1 MARTLLFLLTA
12 FAALPL
18 MAARMPEAHAH
29 RLLGELSSPVVA
41 EENDLPPNFAG
52 EMLKQQ
58 LLQYSGGVMKTG
70 EWMHALSPFGD
81 VKYPEDFDHFDY
93 VNPNAP
99 KGGTLRQHEVGT
111 FDSLNGFILK
121 GSPAAGLG
129 AIYDTLLEASADE
142 PFSRYGLLAEKVMV
156 APDKRSVTFR
166 LRPEARWHDGQ
177 KITADDV
184 VFSFNI
190 LMEKGHPLY
199 QQTYRDV
206 EKAEA
211 LSPTE
216 VRFNFKTDENRE
228 LPLLV
233 GELPIIPK
241 HFWKDKDFSKSGT
254 LLVPLGSGPY
264 KISSVVP
271 GHSIRY
277 QRVKNYWGNDLP
289 VNRGRN
295 NFDVMSF
302 DYYRDATV
310 ALEAFKAGAYD
321 LRLENVARDWARAY
335 NFPAMRDGRAKKE
348 TIPHAIPTGMQAF
361 VFNTRE
367 AKFKDVRVRE
377 ALNLAFDFEWANKTL
392 FFGLYTRNQ
401 SYFANSFYASAGVPK
416 GKELEM
422 LEPFRASIP
431 AHVFDAPFANPA
443 TDGSGFNRRNLLRAR
458 TLLEQAG
465 WKIKD
470 GILVNAKGE
479 PFHFQILLSA
489 PNFERVAAPFLKNLK
504 RLGIDATMRT
514 VDASQYQKRL
524 ETYDY
529 DMIMHVF
536 NQSLFPGNEQLA
548 YWHSSRADIP
558 GGANMAGIKNP
569 AVDSLAEQLV
579 KAKDLETLIDSA
591 RALDRVL
598 LWNYYVIPNWHTR
611 NFRIA
616 YWNKFGRPEKA
627 PIYSIGL
634 ESWWM
639 KER

>member
-1 MARTLLFLLTA
+1 
-12 FAALPL
+12 
-18 MAARMPEAHAH
+18 
-29 RLLGELSSPVVA
+29 
-41 EENDLPPNFAG
+41 
-52 EMLKQQ
+52 
-58 LLQYSGGVMKTG
+58 MKTG
-70 EWMHALSPFGD
+70 VWLHALSPFGD
-81 VKYPEDFDHFDY
+81 VKYPADFDHFDY
-93 VNPNAP
+93 VNPDAP

-121 GSPAAGLG
+121 GRPAIGLG
-129 AIYDTLLEASADE
+129 AIYDTLLESSDDE
-142 PFSRYGLLAEKVMV
+142 PFSRYGLLAESVMV

-177 KITADDV
+177 KITAEDV
-184 VFSFNI
+184 VFSFNT

-199 QQTYRDV
+199 QQTYHDV
-206 EKAEA
+206 EKAVA
-211 LSPTE
+211 LSPSE
-216 VRFNFKTDENRE
+216 VRFDFKTSEDRE
-228 LPLLV
+228 LPLLM
-233 GELPIIPK
+233 GDLPIIPK
-241 HFWKDKDFSKSGT
+241 HFWKNKDFTQSGT
-254 LLVPLGSGPY
+254 AIVPLGSGAY
-264 KISSVVP
+264 KISKFVP
-271 GHSIRY
+271 GRSIEY
-277 QRVKNYWGNDLP
+277 QRVKDYWGKNLA

-295 NFDVMSF
+295 NFDIMSY

-367 AKFKDVRVRE
+367 PQFQDVRVRE

-401 SYFANSFYASAGVPK
+401 SYFANSFYAATGLPDE
-416 GKELEM
+416 KELEL
-422 LEPFRASIP
+422 LEPYRALVP
-431 AHVFDAPFANPA
+431 PRVFSTSFANPV
-443 TDGSGFNRRNLLRAR
+443 TDGSGFNRHNLLRAR

-470 GILVNAKGE
+470 GILKNAKGE

-504 RLGIDATMRT
+504 RLGIEATMRT

-529 DMIMHVF
+529 DMIMHVY

-558 GGANMAGIKNP
+558 GGVNMAGIKNP
-569 AVDSLAEQLV
+569 VVDVLAEKLV
-579 KAKDLETLIDSA
+579 KAQDLETLIASA

-598 LWNYYVIPNWHTR
+598 LWNFYVIPNWHTR
-611 NFRIA
+611 NFRVA
-616 YWNKFGRPEKA
+616 YWNKFGRPEHA

-634 ESWWM
+634 ESWWA

>member
-1 MARTLLFLLTA
+1 MARIVLFILTL
-12 FAALPL
+12 FAASSLF
-18 MAARMPEAHAH
+18 AAKMPTAHAQ
-29 RLLGELSSPVVA
+29 RLLGELSGPVVA
-41 EENDLPPNFAG
+41 EENELPANFAG

-70 EWMHALSPFGD
+70 EWLHALSPFGD
-81 VKYPEDFDHFDY
+81 VKYPADFEHFDY

-99 KGGTLRQHEVGT
+99 KGGTLRQHDIGT

-121 GSPAAGLG
+121 GSPAIGLG
-129 AIYDTLLEASADE
+129 AIYDTLLESSNDE
-142 PFSRYGLLAEKVMV
+142 PFSRYGLLAKEVMV
-156 APDKRSVTFR
+156 ASDKRSVRFR

-211 LSPTE
+211 LSPSE
-216 VRFNFKTDENRE
+216 VKFSFKTDENRE

-254 LLVPLGSGPY
+254 AIMPLGSGPY
-264 KISSVVP
+264 KILDFAP

-277 QRVKNYWGNDLP
+277 QRVKDYWAKDLP

-295 NFDVMSF
+295 NFDIMSF

-335 NFPAMRDGRAKKE
+335 NFPAMRNGRAKKE
-348 TIPHAIPTGMQAF
+348 TIPHAIPTGMQSF
-361 VFNTRE
+361 VFNTRK
-367 AKFKDVRVRE
+367 AQFQDVRVRE

-401 SYFANSFYASAGVPK
+401 SYFANSFYAAG
-416 GKELEM
+416 GKPTGTELELM
-422 LEPFRASIP
+422 EPLRSLIP
-431 AHVFDAPFANPA
+431 GQAFETIFTNPI
-443 TDGSGFNRRNLLRAR
+443 TDGTGFNRRNLLRAR

-504 RLGIDATMRT
+504 RLGINASMRT

-524 ETYDY
+524 QTYDY

-569 AVDSLAEQLV
+569 AVDVLTEKLV
-579 KAKDLETLIDSA
+579 AAKDLETLIASA
-591 RALDRVL
+591 RALDRTL

-616 YWNKFGRPEKA
+616 YWNKFGRPERL

-634 ESWWM
+634 ENWWM
-639 KER
+639 KGK

>member
-1 MARTLLFLLTA
+1 
-12 FAALPL
+12 
-18 MAARMPEAHAH
+18 MPETHA
-29 RLLGELSSPVVA
+29 RKLLGELSGPVVA

-70 EWMHALSPFGD
+70 EWLHALSPFGD
-81 VKYPEDFDHFDY
+81 VKYPADFDHFDY

-121 GSPAAGLG
+121 GSPATGLG
-129 AIYDTLLEASADE
+129 MIYDTLLESSSDE
-142 PFSRYGLLAEKVMV
+142 PFSRYGLVAEKVMV

-166 LRPEARWHDGQ
+166 LRQEARWHDGQ

-211 LSPTE
+211 LSPYE
-216 VRFNFKTDENRE
+216 VRFTFKTNENRE

-233 GELPIIPK
+233 GEIPIIPK

-254 LLVPLGSGPY
+254 SIIPLGSGPY
-264 KISSVVP
+264 KILDFVP

-277 QRVKNYWGNDLP
+277 QRVKDYWAKDLP

-295 NFDVMSF
+295 NFDIMSY

-348 TIPHAIPTGMQAF
+348 TIAHAIPTGMQAF

-367 AKFKDVRVRE
+367 EKFKDVRVRE
-377 ALNLAFDFEWANKTL
+377 ALNLAFDFEWANRTL

-401 SYFANSFYASAGVPK
+401 SYFAKSFYAASGMPDE
-416 GKELEM
+416 KELELM
-422 LEPFRASIP
+422 EPLRSLLP
-431 AHVFDAPFANPA
+431 AHAFDATFLNPV

-569 AVDSLAEQLV
+569 AVDVLTEKLV
-579 KAKDLETLIDSA
+579 AAKDLETLIAAA
-591 RALDRVL
+591 RALDRAL

-616 YWNKFGRPEKA
+616 YWNKFGRPDHA

-634 ESWWM
+634 ENWWM
-639 KER
+639 KKE